1 MVRRARGFVP
11 EPLPLPVAAPTPVL
25 ALGPFLQ
32 ATACLAAGCEA
43 FVSQH
48 VGDLDGEPAR
58 AFLEEV
64 VDGLEEFLQARGE
77 LLVVDEHPDY
87 PSTAL
92 GERLAA
98 ERSAPLLRVQHH
110 LAHAAAVLAEH
121 GAFPPPGTRVAA
133 IALDGTGWGSDGT
146 AWGGEWLLLDGDLGW
161 RRLASL
167 EPLPLVGGEAAVR
180 EPWRV
185 LLAALARQGALGL
198 LPRLPVARLV
208 ASDRFE
214 AVARLAAQADWPMA
228 SGAGRVFEAAGALLG
243 LVAVNGWEGEAAAR
257 LEALAASA
265 WPSAPW
271 PDVFADP
278 GSPSPLPSPLSSLP
292 SSLSSVPGPRAVLPS
307 AALLTEAARRTA
319 ADEPA
324 AAVAAGFHATLC
336 RLVVELTTKVVPA
349 GVRTVAVGGGC
360 LVNRLLRDGLARGL
374 AGAGYD
380 ALFPQQLPPG
390 DGGIAYGQAVLGAV
404 AAATGTGPREEG

>member
-1 MVRRARGFVP
+1 M
-11 EPLPLPVAAPTPVL
+11 
-25 ALGPFLQ
+25 
-32 ATACLAAGCEA
+32 
-43 FVSQH
+43 
-48 VGDLDGEPAR
+48 
-58 AFLEEV
+58 
-64 VDGLEEFLQARGE
+64 
-77 LLVVDEHPDY
+77 
-87 PSTAL
+87 
-92 GERLAA
+92 
-98 ERSAPLLRVQHH
+98 
-110 LAHAAAVLAEH
+110 
-121 GAFPPPGTRVAA
+121 
-133 IALDGTGWGSDGT
+133 
-146 AWGGEWLLLDGDLGW
+146 
-161 RRLASL
+161 
-167 EPLPLVGGEAAVR
+167 
-180 EPWRV
+180 
-185 LLAALARQGALGL
+185 
-198 LPRLPVARLV
+198 
-208 ASDRFE
+208 
-214 AVARLAAQADWPMA
+214 ARLAAQADWPMA

-336 RLVVELTTKVVPA
+336 RLVVELTARVVPA

-404 AAATGTGPREEG
+404 AAATGAGPHEED